1 MFERKQYKVKQR
13 EACGVVADQ
22 LTHTRRIVKQKTS
35 YYKSKYIFFSTRPI
49 KYDPRRRS
57 INFYVEAL

>member
-35 YYKSKYIFFSTRPI
+35 YYKSKYFFFRL
-49 KYDPRRRS
+49 
-57 INFYVEAL
+57 AQ